1 MTMDRRRFT
10 RTISTLALASA
21 FDQGLSFAL
30 GGSAS
35 QPSAEDGSL
44 SSLPANIVALI
55 AQLMATPYASINTDW
70 DGSIRIEGLLR
81 LASRGNREALKFAS
95 AWLDYHLQHDKQL
108 SDADYYK
115 QYDGPHTRIIRN
127 EPLTFTL
134 YSANLGVAFPAYE
147 IFRLNGNQAARQVCF
162 EIADAVLQVASRDR
176 FGMLSDDDDHFHGRQ
191 YAIPDTTYWATR
203 ACAIAAQLSP
213 DDGVAAIY
221 RQQAVLQLEAG
232 IQHFFNP
239 EVGLVRT
246 GLFDG
251 LPATTYWC
259 RSQGW
264 LSWAIAG
271 LLRTLPS
278 SHPKFQAFAG
288 CMAAIGDAA
297 TKYQTADGAFHVLV
311 NDPSTPQ
318 ECTSVAMVL
327 ATLKEGM
334 RKGWIPPRFHDF
346 CDRAWHFVLHSVD
359 PQGNVTN
366 AYTGWAGTADELQVT
381 LMDKKFRGFVPG
393 VILVAAD
400 EMTRLT

>member
-1 MTMDRRRFT
+1 MNMTR
-10 RTISTLALASA
+10 RTIARKLSILAIGSTFGRGLASA
-21 FDQGLSFAL
+21 R
-30 GGSAS
+30 GGSLFM
-35 QPSAEDGSL
+35 PLAEDRSP
-44 SSLPANIVALI
+44 SSLPPNIHA
-55 AQLMATPYASINTDW
+55 LMAQVMANKYASINTDW
-70 DGSIRIEGLLR
+70 DGSVRVEGLLR
-81 LASRGNREALKFAS
+81 FARRGNRDALNFAS

-108 SDADYYK
+108 TDAEYYK

-162 EIADAVLQVASRDR
+162 EIADAVLQVASRDK
-176 FGMLSDDDDHFHGRQ
+176 FGMLSDDEDHYHGRQ

-203 ACAIAAQLSP
+203 ACAIAAELAS
-213 DDGVAAIY
+213 DDEVKAIY
-221 RQQAVLQLEAG
+221 REQAVLQLEAG
-232 IQHFFNP
+232 IRHFFDP
-239 EVGLVRT
+239 SLGLVRT
-246 GLFDG
+246 GLFDS

-264 LSWAIAG
+264 LLWAIAG

-278 SHPKFQAFAG
+278 SHPTFQTFTE

-297 TKYQTADGAFHVLV
+297 IRYQTADGAFHVLV
-311 NDPSTPQ
+311 NDPSGPK

-334 RKGWIPPRFHDF
+334 RRGWIPPRYQDF

-359 PQGNVTN
+359 QDGNVTN
-366 AYTGWAGTADELQVT
+366 AYTGWAATAEEHQVT
-381 LMDKKFRGFVPG
+381 LMDQRFRGFVPG

-400 EMTRLT
+400 EMTR